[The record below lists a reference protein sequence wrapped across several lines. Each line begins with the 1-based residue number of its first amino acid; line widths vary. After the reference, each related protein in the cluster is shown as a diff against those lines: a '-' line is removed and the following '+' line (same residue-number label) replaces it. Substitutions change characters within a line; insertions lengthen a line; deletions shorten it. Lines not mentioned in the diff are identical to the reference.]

1 MNKRSVS
8 AIVLAAG
15 KGVRMKSREPKILS
29 RLCGKSLLDTV
40 LDNLLKVKALDEI
53 IVVLNKDIL
62 FLEKTLREK
71 SKKIKVAVQVKPL
84 GTADAVK
91 AALAK
96 IPKKSTDIFV
106 IGADIVLFKISSI
119 QALIS
124 MHLNSDKAATLI
136 TAISDSPHGYG
147 RIIRNKAGQVEAI
160 REEVDLGE
168 QEKDIGE
175 INSGIYVFKKKE
187 LLESLKYIKPSEI
200 KKEYY
205 LTDAISILSAK
216 GVETVAAETMEEVMG
231 INSPSD
237 LARAVKIQNLRTIG
251 EFLMNGVKIIDPQT
265 TYIENGV
272 TIGEDSVIHPFT
284 YIETEVRIGKNCSIG
299 PFARLRKGVD
309 LADRVS
315 VGNFVELSRAKV
327 GSGTI
332 MKHFCYLG
340 DSELGNNV
348 NVGAG
353 TVTANYDGKNK
364 NKTII
369 EDDVFI
375 GCDTV
380 LIAPV
385 KVGKKAVTAAGAVL
399 AKKRNVPGG
408 KLAIGVPARITEL
421 KRKALGSML
430 LKRYKKH

>member
-1 MNKRSVS
+1 
-8 AIVLAAG
+8 
-15 KGVRMKSREPKILS
+15 MKSKEPKILS
-29 RLCGKSLLDTV
+29 RLCGKTLLDTV
-40 LDNLLKVKALDEI
+40 LDNLLRVKTLDEI
-53 IVVLNKDIL
+53 VVVLNKDIL
-62 FLEKTLREK
+62 FLEKALRGK
-71 SKKIKVAVQVKPL
+71 SKKIKVAVQNKPL

-91 AALAK
+91 SALAK
-96 IPKKSTDIFV
+96 ISKRSTDVFV
-106 IGADIVLFKISSI
+106 IGADIALFKIPSI
-119 QALIS
+119 QTLIHA
-124 MHLNSDKAATLI
+124 HLDGDKAATLI

-147 RIIRNKAGQVEAI
+147 RIIRNKGGQVEAI

-205 LTDAISILSAK
+205 LTDAISIISPDGIETLSA
-216 GVETVAAETMEEVMG
+216 ETIEEVMG

-237 LARAVKIQNLRTIG
+237 LARAVKIQNLRTLG

-272 TIGEDSVIHPFT
+272 TIGQDTVIYPFT
-284 YIETEVRIGKNCSIG
+284 YIETQVRIGKNCSIG
-299 PFARLRKGVD
+299 PFARLRKGVNLSD
-309 LADRVS
+309 HVS
-315 VGNFVELSRAKV
+315 VGNFVELSRTKV
-327 GSGTI
+327 GNGAI

-340 DSELGNNV
+340 DSDVGNAV
-348 NVGAG
+348 NIGAG
-353 TVTANYDGKNK
+353 TVTANYDGANK

-369 EDDVFI
+369 EDDAFI

-385 KVGKKAVTAAGAVL
+385 KVGKKAATAAGAVL
-399 AKKRNVPGG
+399 TKKRNVPAG
-408 KLAIGVPARITEL
+408 KLAVGLPARIID
-421 KRKALGSML
+421 
-430 LKRYKKH
+430 KKKSK